1 GRSGGGDGGRIIYA
15 SMALPPGGRRVARG
29 RNDGEVELLDWPGGD
44 GRTLRPPL
52 EGEKAERPRTRAL
65 AFSPDGKLLAAGS
78 GISGFVDDPREEWR
92 GRRGGGGL
100 YEAGGG
106 GAAPAPPA
114 PHRRDVGAG
123 GVPAGPPAAF
133 VARRRPRR

>member
-1 GRSGGGDGGRIIYA
+1 EGSFASWALAPRGG
-15 SMALPPGGRRVARG
+15 RVARG
-29 RNDGEVELLDWPGGD
+29 GGHSGVELPACPGGT
-44 GRTLRPPL
+44 GQTLRPPL
-52 EGEKAERPRTRAL
+52 EGKDAERPRTRTL

-78 GISGFVDDPREEWR
+78 GLSGFVDDPREEWR